1 MEKIVLPPLAQD
13 TVDLLR
19 ETVKETIGEEYLPY
33 LVTPIHEK
41 KKSDAEYRFRY
52 ALARAKNCFGDLDM
66 INGNV
71 RSWIL
76 QAVPKWAQMLLD
88 WNRRFA
94 KPVLDLYY
102 EEHRKSLGDMDLEA
116 FTDRYYHSW
125 NSLSDRAFCDTVYRW
140 CQRRWRNILRD
151 IIKYSRD
158 SFEETCS
165 FREEFDRVPE
175 VEWEWVKSPEGGS
188 YYHIVSPPEVVE
200 RSSRELYALLDRLE
214 ENARKAMELIM
225 KWGAWMGD

>member
-19 ETVKETIGEEYLPY
+19 ETVKATIGEEYLPY
-33 LVTPIHEK
+33 IVTPIHEGE
-41 KKSDAEYRFRY
+41 KSDAEYRFRY

-66 INGNV
+66 ICGNM

-76 QAVPKWAQMLLD
+76 RAVPKWAQMLLD

-116 FTDRYYHSW
+116 FTDRYYHSL
-125 NSLSDRAFCDTVYRW
+125 NSLSDTEFSRTVDRW

-158 SFEETCS
+158 SFEETSS
-165 FREEFDRVPE
+165 FREEFDHLPE
-175 VEWEWVKSPEGGS
+175 VETECVKRPKGGS
-188 YYHIVSPPEVVE
+188 IVRIVSPPEVVE
-200 RSSRELYALLDRLE
+200 RSSREYNALLDRLE
-214 ENARKAMELIM
+214 ENAQKAMELIM
-225 KWGAWMGD
+225 KWGAWMED